1 MYGVVTY
8 GYDTY
13 GKLTK
18 IKRGSTEY
26 NLTYNTWNRPLE
38 TKVGTTAGTILLTHE
53 LRLRA

>member
-13 GKLTK
+13 GKLTS
-18 IKRGSTEY
+18 ITCGNTVY
-26 NLTYNTWNRPLE
+26 TLTYDTWNRPLE